1 MSPKTMPKLFGLF
14 IVVAVFSVVVVAA
27 LSDRPHVEQAKES
40 KLMVPNFSAVSVIS
54 GKEVT
59 QVLFQHNGYKLLNV
73 WASWCG
79 ICKKEH
85 ETLLQIADAG
95 VPIIGLNY
103 RDNNSAA
110 QNYLS
115 SKNNPYQ
122 DVISDPNGELAVE
135 LGVIGTPET
144 YLIDQN
150 GKVLIKYRGAI
161 TIDKWNSIFSRYFN
175 GAI

>member
-14 IVVAVFSVVVVAA
+14 IAVAVFAVVVVAA
-27 LSDRPHVEQAKES
+27 LSDRSHVEQAKES
-40 KLMVPNFSAVSVIS
+40 PLMVPNFSAVSVIS

-59 QVLFQHNGYKLLNV
+59 QVLFQDNSYKLLNV

-103 RDNNSAA
+103 RDSNSAA

-122 DVISDPNGELAVE
+122 DVISDPNGELAVD

-144 YLIDQN
+144 YLIDQS

>member
-1 MSPKTMPKLFGLF
+1 M
-14 IVVAVFSVVVVAA
+14 
-27 LSDRPHVEQAKES
+27 
-40 KLMVPNFSAVSVIS
+40 
-54 GKEVT
+54 
-59 QVLFQHNGYKLLNV
+59 
-73 WASWCG
+73 
-79 ICKKEH
+79 
-85 ETLLQIADAG
+85 
-95 VPIIGLNY
+95 PIIGLNY